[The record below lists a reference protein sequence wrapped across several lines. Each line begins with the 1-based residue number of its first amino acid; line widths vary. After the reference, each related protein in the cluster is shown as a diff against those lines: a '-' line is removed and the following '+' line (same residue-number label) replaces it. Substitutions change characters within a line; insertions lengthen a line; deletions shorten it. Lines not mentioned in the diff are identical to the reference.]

1 MDIIILISLLV
12 GLSFLIKKKISL
24 GALTSKDVLIGWGVK
39 LGYSLLYLYIFIE
52 YYGNGVLY
60 GDSSRFLQDSRI
72 LADIAYNQ
80 PLEYIKL
87 LFGFADENSEIIW
100 PYIEKTNIWMY
111 GDNGDFINDNRL
123 IIRLNSLIHLIS
135 NGNIYIHSLFH
146 VFISFIGVKL
156 LYQVF
161 SNYVKQK
168 KIFWYALVLIPSV
181 SFWSGA
187 ILKESLLILGLGLL
201 FYAISL
207 ALNKITIKCV
217 IILFLSIGILLL
229 NKPYVGLIVVPIS
242 FLWIFG
248 LIVNWQI
255 KYIYLSS
262 LLIIFVFTVL
272 LFAPSKINLTE
283 KVSYKQKDLI
293 NIGKGG
299 VFFINDTSFCA
310 FDYSYVSNFEMVN
323 DSLIRVNVPTKGEY
337 KLFGDYQFDTFEIEA
352 SEKMYAHYLTQIPS
366 TSYYEV
372 TPIKNSS
379 KQLMLNIPAAFVN
392 VIIRPYFW
400 DNGNKLKV
408 FAFLQNIILIIFL
421 FFCFLRRRKL
431 KNNEK
436 WLLFI
441 LLISSIFI
449 TLLIGWTTPIFGAI
463 VRYKIPI
470 DLFIIVASFILLK
483 SKKDEKV

>member
-229 NKPYVGLIVVPIS
+229 NKPYVGDRKSVV
-242 FLWIFG
+242 
-248 LIVNWQI
+248 
-255 KYIYLSS
+255 
-262 LLIIFVFTVL
+262 
-272 LFAPSKINLTE
+272 
-283 KVSYKQKDLI
+283 
-293 NIGKGG
+293 
-299 VFFINDTSFCA
+299 
-310 FDYSYVSNFEMVN
+310 
-323 DSLIRVNVPTKGEY
+323 
-337 KLFGDYQFDTFEIEA
+337 
-352 SEKMYAHYLTQIPS
+352 
-366 TSYYEV
+366 
-372 TPIKNSS
+372 
-379 KQLMLNIPAAFVN
+379 
-392 VIIRPYFW
+392 
-400 DNGNKLKV
+400 
-408 FAFLQNIILIIFL
+408 
-421 FFCFLRRRKL
+421 
-431 KNNEK
+431 
-436 WLLFI
+436 
-441 LLISSIFI
+441 
-449 TLLIGWTTPIFGAI
+449 
-463 VRYKIPI
+463 
-470 DLFIIVASFILLK
+470 
-483 SKKDEKV
+483 